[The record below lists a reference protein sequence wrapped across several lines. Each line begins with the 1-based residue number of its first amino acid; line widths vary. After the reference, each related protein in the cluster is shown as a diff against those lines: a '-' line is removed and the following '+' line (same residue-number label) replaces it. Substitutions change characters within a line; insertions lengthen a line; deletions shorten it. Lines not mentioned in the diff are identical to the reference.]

1 MIGFHF
7 KGLTRA
13 LLESSIVLQRTKNSL
28 VGREDVGLG
37 IAGIEGTALK
47 IVNWGQ
53 KVMKFYHPRMLVTK
67 N

>member
-1 MIGFHF
+1 MIGFRF
-7 KGLTRA
+7 KGLTRT

-28 VGREDVGLG
+28 EGREDVGLG
-37 IAGIEGTALK
+37 MAGIEGTALK

-53 KVMKFYHPRMLVTK
+53 EVMKCYHPRMLVTK